1 MQWIHDTVGLSHL
14 VNYLE
19 INLVLELKTSLLRIG
34 KLLQYLS
41 CLRSN
46 LIKHSTCIRPK
57 NRRINSFVEKIR
69 RKKNSSNK
77 VTQKIWSWG
86 KCLNIIR
93 KKSDKSRFLKASFVR
108 KRKASLKMIMNLLFG
123 SLSYKS
129 TIVWKLEVLTWSGDI
144 QGGRSHH

>member
-1 MQWIHDTVGLSHL
+1 MKIYCDIFITIMHTALPVEWMKSRHKPKGWQVNKNPKMQWIHDTVGLSHL

-19 INLVLELKTSLLRIG
+19 INLVLEFKTSLLRIG

-46 LIKHSTCIRPK
+46 LIKHSTCIRQK

-77 VTQKIWSWG
+77 VTQKIWS
-86 KCLNIIR
+86 
-93 KKSDKSRFLKASFVR
+93 
-108 KRKASLKMIMNLLFG
+108 
-123 SLSYKS
+123 
-129 TIVWKLEVLTWSGDI
+129 
-144 QGGRSHH
+144 